1 MNAINNYGIKNLFC
15 HFLCTSGSSKARKR
29 MLCRLGKCGLGN
41 SCGLDSDGLRPRNK
55 YRPQSKLTIIISRSS
70 RLLVVIS
77 LLFFKINNRNAVT

>member
-1 MNAINNYGIKNLFC
+1 MVLKIYFVIFC
-15 HFLCTSGSSKARKR
+15 VPVVARK
-29 MLCRLGKCGLGN
+29 LESGCSVVLENVGLGN